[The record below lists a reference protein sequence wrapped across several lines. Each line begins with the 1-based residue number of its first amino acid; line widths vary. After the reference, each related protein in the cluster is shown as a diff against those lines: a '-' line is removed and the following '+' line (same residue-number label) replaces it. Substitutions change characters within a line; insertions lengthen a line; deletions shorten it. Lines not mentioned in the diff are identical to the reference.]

1 MLFSSLSRAASMTIN
16 PALTT
21 LLFLF
26 RSLGRPRRNRR
37 AKSSKS
43 FHSFHEVSTLI
54 VCKAMRMHGHVS
66 QIDKCCP
73 PEWITAT
80 QVPYTYLPSPAQ
92 IYLLFPVFP
101 SPMSNCNF
109 HAHKLRL
116 SQSSCHVTL
125 RPPVAHPLLS
135 TRRQCLLS
143 SFLNSIKPDVTELP
157 RNWRP

>member
-26 RSLGRPRRNRR
+26 RSLARPRRNRR

-73 PEWITAT
+73 PECITAT
-80 QVPYTYLPSPAQ
+80 QVPYTHVYPPTSTQ
-92 IYLLFPVFP
+92 IYLFLIMSSHSQTTGGP
-101 SPMSNCNF
+101 SSDDE
-109 HAHKLRL
+109 
-116 SQSSCHVTL
+116 S
-125 RPPVAHPLLS
+125 RPILIFELNQA
-135 TRRQCLLS
+135 RRA
-143 SFLNSIKPDVTELP
+143 KVVRELDAF
-157 RNWRP
+157 RTGM